1 MMDKK
6 QMVLAILSIFFLIGC
21 EKQPTIGVNPGEVA
35 ETSKFLGSPISEA
48 QARKQIDEQGI
59 TLKSKNGTT
68 FEYTRDGKLTHVE
81 NEAFQPYSQED
92 IDRNRGKFPTKA
104 RLEELRKVFVPE
116 EYTGVRKEVQFEGDY
131 VGYTYYKE
139 NPWGI
144 ENRYQGVEFF
154 FPTFM
159 DYLDSISIYNDYD
172 VTEAPKISG
181 EEATETA
188 RRFLQEVLGEK
199 AKGEPK
205 ELKLLVRPS
214 IGYFD
219 DFLTKEEK
227 EKAKELFGG
236 YGKKGFHVDYHV
248 WFGDTI
254 VFVDAYDGSIVDGDY
269 YVSDAYDDA
278 NDVASDG

>member
-1 MMDKK
+1 MKLK
-6 QMVLAILSIFFLIGC
+6 HGAALVLTGFLLAGC
-21 EKQPTIGVNPGEVA
+21 GAHEPQEELTVKDVVNTSSLLEDPLTEEEVNTQLKHQIVKF
-35 ETSKFLGSPISEA
+35 ET
-48 QARKQIDEQGI
+48 
-59 TLKSKNGTT
+59 KNGTIYE
-68 FEYTRDGKLTHVE
+68 FASDGKLSHVGFDE
-81 NEAFQPYSQED
+81 GVRESEEVKEKT
-92 IDRNRGKFPTKA
+92 RGEYPTKE
-104 RLEELRKVFVPE
+104 RVETLRKAFVPKD
-116 EYTGVRKEVQFEGDY
+116 YTGLRTEPTYGGDNAY
-131 VGYTYYKE
+131 YTYFKE

-144 ENRYQGVEFF
+144 ENRYQGVRFIFSTYKDAVE
-154 FPTFM
+154 
-159 DYLDSISIYNDYD
+159 SIDIYNEYD
-172 VTEAPKISG
+172 VTEAPKISS

-227 EKAKELFGG
+227 ARAKESFGG
-236 YGKKGFHVDYHV
+236 YGKKGYHVVYHV
-248 WFGDTI
+248 WFGRTI

-269 YVSDAYDDA
+269 YISDGEDDA